1 MGPLSQQILPATPE
15 GWAYA
20 TDFIGPDEELAL
32 LEQLARLPFQSAQY
46 KEWQARRR
54 IVSYGGRYDFSRNAL
69 DPAPPIPA
77 FLQPLRERAAQ
88 WAALP
93 VQRLS
98 HAAVSEYSIGT
109 PLGWH
114 RDVHQ
119 FEHVI
124 GISLLGHARMRF
136 RPYPP
141 LPPARTIFAIEL
153 APRSI
158 YLMHGAV
165 RWRWQHAI
173 SPTRELRYSITFRSR
188 TERAE

>member
-1 MGPLSQQILPATPE
+1 MGQRQDFTPVMPD

-20 TDFIGPDEELAL
+20 AEFLEPGEEAAL
-32 LEQLARLPFQSAQY
+32 VEQLGCLPFQRVQY

-54 IVSYGGRYDFSRNAL
+54 IVSYGGRYDFTRNTL
-69 DPAPPIPA
+69 EPAPPIPP
-77 FLQPLRERAAQ
+77 FLHPLRERAAA

-93 VQRLS
+93 AERLS
-98 HAAVSEYSIGT
+98 HAAVSEYPIAT

-114 RDVHQ
+114 RDVHE

-124 GISLLGHARMRF
+124 GISLLGRARMRF

-141 LPPARTIFAIEL
+141 APGARAVFAVAL

-173 SPTRELRYSITFRSR
+173 SPTPEPRYSITFRSR
-188 TERAE
+188 VLAAS